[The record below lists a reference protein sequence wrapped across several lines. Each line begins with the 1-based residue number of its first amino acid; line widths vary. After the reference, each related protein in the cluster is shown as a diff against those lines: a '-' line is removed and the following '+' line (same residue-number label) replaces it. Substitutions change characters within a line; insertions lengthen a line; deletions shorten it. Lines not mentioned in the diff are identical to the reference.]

1 MKRLVLILAV
11 LCLGSSGMSGT
22 ARAQFADPFFMYY
35 SYFVPQQAALAS
47 VPKQE
52 DNLRILGMQRQMTAQ
67 TNRDVLGEL
76 NLGGYDPLSPFGG
89 PGAAGGGANKSRLP
103 RVASTGPISTHVN
116 GSGPQGYYNRTN
128 THFPGRRVG
137 QTKASTNIVGTRG
150 KIGGMGG
157 GAMGGMMGGM
167 GGMGGFG

>member
-1 MKRLVLILAV
+1 MKRWVFTLAIL
-11 LCLGSSGMSGT
+11 CFSGMTGS

-89 PGAAGGGANKSRLP
+89 PGGPANKSRLP

-137 QTKASTNIVGTRG
+137 QTKATAAQAPTGGRG
-150 KIGGMGG
+150 RGGMGG
-157 GAMGGMMGGM
+157 NAMGSMMGGMMGGM